1 MISRALAIL
10 AVLIGLVVPSYAQS
24 PSLEPNPLITG
35 MTQEKSD
42 PAALAEFKG
51 FIGTAGAADTVRIY
65 RDLSLTMFY
74 DIPRAAI
81 VQSSQKPGDLT
92 AEVTVIVRG
101 DTVITVGVKGK
112 AGQISSLAAQY
123 GQHVGSGAQ
132 RISACAA
139 ACIECGWVALSCA
152 FCFGCEV
159 GYLTSH

>member
-35 MTQEKSD
+35 MTQAKD
-42 PAALAEFKG
+42 PASLAEFKG
-51 FIGTAGAADTVRIY
+51 FIGTADAADAVRIY

-74 DIPRAAI
+74 DIPRAAV

-101 DTVITVGVKGK
+101 DTVITVGAKGK

-123 GQHVGSGAQ
+123 GQQVGSGAQ

-152 FCFGCEV
+152 FCLGCEI

>member
-10 AVLIGLVVPSYAQS
+10 AVLIGLAAPSYAQS

-35 MTQEKSD
+35 MTQEKD
-42 PAALAEFKG
+42 PASLAEFKG
-51 FIGTAGAADTVRIY
+51 FIGTADAAGTVRIY

-74 DIPRAAI
+74 DIPRAAV

-152 FCFGCEV
+152 VCFGCEI